1 MIYPMIGM
9 NESMKLGNRT
19 IGLWIGIAPVQTHQ
33 PGGNELRP
41 LKMLFHISAPV
52 AAKFFEEARVREQ
65 VEDSA
70 GQSFWIAWR
79 DDDSRLRITYK
90 LRRFAP
96 AHKNERLSRC
106 EYREHLGRPRPFVDR
121 KRKQ

>member
-1 MIYPMIGM
+1 M
-9 NESMKLGNRT
+9 
-19 IGLWIGIAPVQTHQ
+19 GLWTGMAPVQTLE
-33 PGGNELRP
+33 PSGNELRP

-70 GQSFWIAWR
+70 GQSVWIAWR

-96 AHKNERLSRC
+96 AHKDERLSRRQDR
-106 EYREHLGRPRPFVDR
+106 EYFRWPRTFM
-121 KRKQ
+121 QW